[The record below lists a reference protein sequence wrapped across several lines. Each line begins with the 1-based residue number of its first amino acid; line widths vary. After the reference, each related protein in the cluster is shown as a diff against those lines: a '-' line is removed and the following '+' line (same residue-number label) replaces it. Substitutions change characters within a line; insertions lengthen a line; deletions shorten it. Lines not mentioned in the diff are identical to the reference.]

1 MAKEIRLDALEKTE
15 WVIFALLAVGSLAFW
30 DCEITLGVIAGGI
43 IVILNF
49 KVLRRIVEKGFSS
62 EEGIPKSFFFKYVL
76 KFLSL
81 IAAVAGIAFL
91 LQGMINL
98 IAFLVG
104 LLTIFL
110 AIFVEGLRGYRYIN
124 EEKEKTNG
132 T

>member
-15 WVIFALLAVGSLAFW
+15 WVIFGLLAAGSIVFLDW
-30 DCEITLGVIAGGI
+30 KITLGVIAGGL

-62 EEGIPKSFFFKYVL
+62 EKGVSKSFFFKYTL
-76 KFLSL
+76 KFLTL

-91 LQGMINL
+91 LQGVINL
-98 IAFLVG
+98 VAFLVG